1 MGFPEWQQSGLDRA
15 GVRRSLIYR
24 LVDEIMTV
32 AFWIGSL
39 VLLDAILILWIKK
52 ALTEDRTTPMVVMI
66 RRQEKGNKEV
76 VS

>member
-15 GVRRSLIYR
+15 SVRRSPIYR

-39 VLLDAILILWIKK
+39 VLLDAILILWIK
-52 ALTEDRTTPMVVMI
+52 
-66 RRQEKGNKEV
+66 RRLQKIERLPWW
-76 VS
+76 

>member
-15 GVRRSLIYR
+15 SVRRSPIYR

-39 VLLDAILILWIKK
+39 VLLDAILILW
-52 ALTEDRTTPMVVMI
+52 M
-66 RRQEKGNKEV
+66 KGRLQKIERLPWW
-76 VS
+76 